1 MQWWCS
7 AQGIAWT
14 WTWRPYVGVWIMILA
29 LAVWYWRSY
38 KRAAREWNGDH
49 PRLRAPHVV
58 AAIAGI
64 ALLWIAFDWPIGTL
78 GAGYLASV
86 HMVQFFLIAMI
97 APALLV
103 AGWPPSAPES
113 YEESSHAARRTPVRW
128 LVNALT
134 HPIVAIVIFDAVV
147 VGTHAPP
154 VVDTLMATQVGSF
167 VLDMAWLIAG
177 IVFWWPL
184 IGGPFGRPPLRTP
197 LDIAYIFASSLS
209 HTGISMYL
217 LLARFP
223 VYSVF
228 ELAPPIS
235 GISKLTD
242 QDLAGGLMLLGGAA
256 IVLGTI
262 TVVFFKWQ
270 AELEREEVR
279 ERREQEAD
287 SSELLRG

>member
-1 MQWWCS
+1 V
-7 AQGIAWT
+7 ATAITGI
-14 WTWRPYVGVWIMILA
+14 V
-29 LAVWYWRSY
+29 
-38 KRAAREWNGDH
+38 
-49 PRLRAPHVV
+49 
-58 AAIAGI
+58 
-64 ALLWIAFDWPIGTL
+64 LLWVAFDWPVGAL

-97 APALLV
+97 APAFLV
-103 AGWPPSAPES
+103 LGWPPAAPSVTTE
-113 YEESSHAARRTPVRW
+113 AGGGATLGRLVRW

-134 HPIVAIVIFDAVV
+134 HPVVAIVVFDAVV

-154 VVDTLMATQVGSF
+154 VVDLLMASQAGSF

-223 VYSVF
+223 VYSTF

-262 TVVFFKWQ
+262 TVVFFRWQ
-270 AELEREEVR
+270 AELERSERQEAEER
-279 ERREQEAD
+279 ERATRTA
-287 SSELLRG
+287 